1 MEFGQK
7 IKEIRK
13 QNALTQEQF
22 AQQLNVTRQAVSNWE
37 NDRNLPDLE
46 LLIMIADLFH
56 LSLDELILGG
66 TNMNNLTEKLINDG
80 SETKRAKF
88 NLFTTLI
95 GTFLLLFGFA
105 CFFIKGYSVEYI
117 DSSGILHENFFLI
130 PIGFLFLFAGLMVF
144 LATGITYLLTILK
157 KRH

>member
-7 IKEIRK
+7 IKVIRK

-105 CFFIKGYSVEYI
+105 CFFIEGHSVEYI

>member
-105 CFFIKGYSVEYI
+105 CFFIKGHSVEYI

>member
-7 IKEIRK
+7 IKVIRK

-46 LLIMIADLFH
+46 LLIMIADIFH

-105 CFFIKGYSVEYI
+105 CFFIKGHSVEYI

>member
-46 LLIMIADLFH
+46 LLIMIADLFR

-105 CFFIKGYSVEYI
+105 CFFIKGHSVEYI

>member
-105 CFFIKGYSVEYI
+105 CFFIKGHSVEYI

-144 LATGITYLLTILK
+144 LATGITYLLTLLK

>member
-7 IKEIRK
+7 IKVIRK

-46 LLIMIADLFH
+46 LLIMIADIFH

-88 NLFTTLI
+88 NLSTTLI

-105 CFFIKGYSVEYI
+105 CFFIKGHSVEYI